1 MKAGEPALVGRAD
14 ELDAIARLVDALAV
28 DGTGAVLQVAGQ
40 PGIGK
45 SRLLSELRLRARER
59 GQLVLSGR
67 AAEFEAELPFG
78 VFGDALDDWLV
89 ALEPERRQALAGGLA
104 DELAVVLPAFEVLA
118 PRRAP
123 AVDQERYRS
132 YRAVRTLLSAL
143 AADAPVVLVLD
154 DVHWADP
161 GSVELLGHLLAHPP
175 RGEVLIALGFRP
187 AQLSPQLTVALGTA
201 LRDQHATRLDLAPL
215 SREAAGELLDPGLAS
230 AQRDQLYRDSGGNP
244 FFLLQLARVATLAA
258 RRPGAGS
265 GTLASSVPETV
276 RAALTSELSSL
287 SAPSLVLL
295 QGAAVTGDPFE
306 AAMAARAA
314 DIGAADAM
322 DLVDEL
328 VRFQLVYPT
337 AVAGQFAFRHPIVRA
352 TVYELAAGG
361 WRARAHARVAALL
374 AARNAGPSA
383 QAPHVER
390 SAVSGDAGA
399 VTVLVAAAVASAPR
413 APALAARWYA
423 AALRLLP
430 ESAAGEPRRVE
441 LLVAMAT
448 ALGGSGQLEASRH
461 ALCEVLDRLP
471 ADDPGRVPV
480 VAYCA
485 GVEHLLG
492 RHRDADA
499 RLLQSYGLHEQR
511 GSAEAVQLEIEI
523 AAGHGYQNRHEDM
536 LSWAQRAVEG
546 AQGLGLGA
554 AEVAAAGQIALAR
567 YFLGLPTADAIA
579 RAADGFDA
587 LDDVAL
593 ASRLDLGLWVGWTES
608 VLERHDDAIAHCQR
622 VLRVARATGLGAA
635 LLVTMTAQAWSLIRV
650 GRLAEADELLTGA
663 IEAGRLAPN
672 LFLAV
677 AAGLSCVIATQ
688 RGDLAAAVRTGEES
702 VRLARSADPG
712 LIPGMAGLYLGI
724 ALIEL
729 GEARRAR
736 ESVLATS
743 RGGEPATS
751 RSGHTQAYEVL
762 TRAELALGNIDAARE
777 WARKAEA
784 STHGGELAGEAAFAR
799 RATVAVV
806 LAQGDPAR
814 AAQIALA
821 AAARA
826 DAAGI
831 PAEAG
836 RCRILAARALVA
848 EGRRADA
855 IAELEH
861 AVEQLGR
868 IGADGYRDEAEK
880 QLRRLGRRT
889 ARRASAP
896 QRGLEALTER
906 ERDVAELVRQG
917 RTNRE
922 IAAAIY
928 VSEKTVER
936 HLSRI
941 FAKLGVSS
949 RTVVALVVAGEDGP
963 A

>member
-1 MKAGEPALVGRAD
+1 MNAGEPALVGRAD
-14 ELDAIARLVDALAV
+14 ELDAIAELVDALAV

-45 SRLLSELRLRARER
+45 SRLLYELRLRARER
-59 GQLVLSGR
+59 GHLVLSGR

-89 ALEPERRQALAGGLA
+89 ALEPARRQALARGLA

-118 PRRAP
+118 TRRAP
-123 AVDQERYRS
+123 AVDQERYRA

-154 DVHWADP
+154 DVQWADP
-161 GSVELLGHLLAHPP
+161 GSVELLGYLLAHPP
-175 RGEVLIALGFRP
+175 RGEVMIALGFRP
-187 AQLSPQLTVALGTA
+187 AQLSPQLHVALGTA
-201 LRDQHATRLDLAPL
+201 LRDQGATRLDLAPL
-215 SREAAGELLDPGLAS
+215 SREAAGQLLDPGLTA
-230 AQRDQLYRDSGGNP
+230 AQRDQLYRESGGNP
-244 FFLLQLARVATLAA
+244 FFLLQLGRVETLAA
-258 RRPGAGS
+258 RRHGAGS
-265 GTLASSVPETV
+265 ALASGVPETV
-276 RAALTSELSSL
+276 RAALASELSSL

-306 AAMAARAA
+306 GVLAARAA
-314 DIGAADAM
+314 DIGAEDAL

-328 VRFQLVYPT
+328 VQFQLVHPT
-337 AVAGQFAFRHPIVRA
+337 TVAGQFAFRHPIVRA

-374 AARNAGPSA
+374 AARDAGPSA

-399 VTVLVAAAVASAPR
+399 VAVLVAAAVANAPR

-430 ESAAGEPRRVE
+430 ESAAAEPQRVE

-448 ALGGSGQLEASRH
+448 ALGGSGQLDASRS

-471 ADDPGRVPV
+471 ADGPGRVPV

-499 RLLQSYGLHEQR
+499 RLLEIYGLHEQR
-511 GSAEAVQLEIEI
+511 GSVEAVLLEIEI

-536 LSWAQRAVEG
+536 LSWAQRALDG
-546 AQGLGLGA
+546 ARALGLGA
-554 AEVAAAGQIALAR
+554 EEVAAAGQIALAS
-567 YFLGLPTADAIA
+567 YFLGLPTQAAIE
-579 RAADGFDA
+579 RAAAGFDA

-608 VLERHDDAIAHCQR
+608 VLERHDDAIEHCRR
-622 VLRVARATGLGAA
+622 VLRVARATGQGAV
-635 LLVTMTAQAWSLIRV
+635 LLVTMTAQAWALIRI
-650 GRLAEADELLTGA
+650 GRLAEADELLSGA

-677 AAGLSCVIATQ
+677 ACGLACSVATQ
-688 RGDLAAAVRTGEES
+688 RGEHEAAVRAGEEC

-712 LIPGMAGLYLGI
+712 LIPGMAGMYLSL

-729 GEARRAR
+729 GEAQRAR
-736 ESVLATS
+736 EIVLEMSRGSDLATA
-743 RGGEPATS
+743 RC
-751 RSGHTQAYEVL
+751 GHTPAYEVL
-762 TRAELALGNIDAARE
+762 TRAELALGRVDEAQMWAA
-777 WARKAEA
+777 KAEA
-784 STHGGELAGEAAFAR
+784 AMHGGELVAEAAFAH
-799 RATVAVV
+799 RATASVA
-806 LAQGDPAR
+806 LARGESAR
-814 AAQIALA
+814 AAQIALG

-826 DAAGI
+826 DASGI

-848 EGRRADA
+848 AGRRADA
-855 IAELEH
+855 IAELER

-889 ARRASAP
+889 VRRASAP
-896 QRGLEALTER
+896 QQGLEALTER
-906 ERDVAELVRQG
+906 EREVAELVRQG

-928 VSEKTVER
+928 VSEKSVER